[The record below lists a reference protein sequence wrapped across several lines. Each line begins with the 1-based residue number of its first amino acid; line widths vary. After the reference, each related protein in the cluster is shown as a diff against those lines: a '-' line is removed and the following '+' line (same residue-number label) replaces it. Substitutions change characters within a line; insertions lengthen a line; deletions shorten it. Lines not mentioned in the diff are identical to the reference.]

1 MLLKL
6 IRHRLVKDTIILFGV
21 QVSGYL
27 LPLITLPYITRIL
40 GPTNF
45 GLTAIGTA
53 LVLYFAVVTDY
64 GFAVTGTRRIAI
76 SYGDPLSVSRIYST
90 VMFCKLCLLAFCFV
104 SLGAILTFVP
114 AFRVQWPLYLV
125 SFLQVVGLGL
135 SPNWFLQGMQRMRYI
150 AYSDYGAKILSV
162 ILIFALVHRSSDY
175 VTVATLQSG
184 GFLVSACIGLL
195 VVFTK
200 LRPRLVMPLWP
211 DVRLF
216 MIEGWPVF
224 LSTASM
230 IAVSSTNTMILGL
243 MTTPAQVGYLNA
255 AQRLIIASRALMNPV
270 ATAIYPHMSRLAAGS
285 RVDGV
290 RFFRRQVLWTAA
302 PFLGISL
309 GLLFFSPLIV
319 RILYKQQY
327 AETGVLL
334 RLMSMTPVVHAVSTC
349 FGTFYMLAFGYEK
362 VWSRIIIRM
371 VVLNFVCIFALMY
384 FMRPVRAIALT
395 TTLMDIFAAGSCILF
410 YRRTAGNTVAGGG
423 PVAPVEAV
431 EPAPL

>member
-27 LPLITLPYITRIL
+27 LPLITLPYITAYW
-40 GPTNF
+40 PTNF

-114 AFRVQWPLYLV
+114 AFAFNGVISGQLSP
-125 SFLQVVGLGL
+125 VVGLGL
-135 SPNWFLQGMQRMRYI
+135 SPNWFLQVCSGCATSLTRLRRQD
-150 AYSDYGAKILSV
+150 SFV

-200 LRPRLVMPLWP
+200 LRPRLVMPFGRCPLVY
-211 DVRLF
+211 DR
-216 MIEGWPVF
+216 
-224 LSTASM
+224 
-230 IAVSSTNTMILGL
+230 
-243 MTTPAQVGYLNA
+243 
-255 AQRLIIASRALMNPV
+255 
-270 ATAIYPHMSRLAAGS
+270 RLAGLS
-285 RVDGV
+285 FNRLDDRRVLD
-290 RFFRRQVLWTAA
+290 
-302 PFLGISL
+302 
-309 GLLFFSPLIV
+309 
-319 RILYKQQY
+319 
-327 AETGVLL
+327 
-334 RLMSMTPVVHAVSTC
+334 
-349 FGTFYMLAFGYEK
+349 
-362 VWSRIIIRM
+362 
-371 VVLNFVCIFALMY
+371 
-384 FMRPVRAIALT
+384 
-395 TTLMDIFAAGSCILF
+395 
-410 YRRTAGNTVAGGG
+410 
-423 PVAPVEAV
+423 
-431 EPAPL
+431 